1 MKTRISVKIDYELYE
16 KYREYA
22 PDGHKSKILESLII
36 QYLKEGIPEIEKI
49 KRQYNY
55 ICSFTIELSVWKEF
69 KETVSQRHIFETMSS
84 IIEKLLNNYM
94 RSRLV

>member
-36 QYLKEGIPEIEKI
+36 QYLKDNKVRIWDEWADENGNLGPVYGYQSG
-49 KRQYNY
+49 KRGGRYQ
-55 ICSFTIELSVWKEF
+55 F
-69 KETVSQRHIFETMSS
+69 SS
-84 IIEKLLNNYM
+84 PA
-94 RSRLV
+94 